1 MFIFNNE
8 KKYLKTVSFSR
19 IKSII
24 SDSLYKKSQYKVFFK
39 ESTNVIRKSYIIKT
53 GKTSLTLYTYEN
65 KKNNFSDRS
74 ILFYIHGGGWKSPNW
89 DFYNRYLSHLC
100 ASLDTVIATVDF
112 RCAPLF
118 KYDDIIQ
125 DCYDALLW
133 IDKAKEYWQID
144 KDRFYV
150 MGEGTGGNIA
160 SSLMY
165 KIRDEKKISIKGQ
178 ILVSPLLDARVRTSS
193 FEEFE
198 NTPTLTR
205 DEVRNNIKDYTYSQ
219 KDILSPLVSP
229 LLNIN
234 HFLIPKTFLIS
245 SEFDPQ
251 KDDSIIYS
259 KKLIAHNIPV
269 IYYECEGKYHN
280 FIFSKYVKEV
290 QNIEK
295 MIKMFINENP
305 LEFILQSGY

>member
-1 MFIFNNE
+1 MCYTE
-8 KKYLKTVSFSR
+8 KLYLKSISISR
-19 IKSII
+19 IKS
-24 SDSLYKKSQYKVFFK
+24 SYNNGVNTNKHLKHFFK
-39 ESTNVIRKSYIIKT
+39 ESANVIRKSYIIKT
-53 GKTSLTLYTYEN
+53 EKTSLTLYTYEN
-65 KKNNFSDRS
+65 KKNIFSARS

-89 DFYNRYLSHLC
+89 DFYNKYLSHLC
-100 ASLDTVIATVDF
+100 ATLDTVIATVDF

-133 IDKAKEYWQID
+133 IDKAKEFWQID

-165 KIRDEKKISIKGQ
+165 TIRDEKKLKIKGQ
-178 ILVSPLLDARVRTSS
+178 ILISPLLDARLRTQS

-205 DEVRNNIKDYTYSQ
+205 EEVRKNIKDYTYSQ

-305 LEFILQSGY
+305 LEFILKSGY